1 MERPVI
7 TKEVKDALDYLF
19 SKFSGHSDYH
29 GDSVLSAIE
38 CVKEGKEIASVN
50 AIGD

>member
-7 TKEVKDALDYLF
+7 TKEVKETLEYLF
-19 SKFSGHSDYH
+19 SKFAGHSDYH

-38 CVKEGKEIASVN
+38 RVKEGKEICSVK